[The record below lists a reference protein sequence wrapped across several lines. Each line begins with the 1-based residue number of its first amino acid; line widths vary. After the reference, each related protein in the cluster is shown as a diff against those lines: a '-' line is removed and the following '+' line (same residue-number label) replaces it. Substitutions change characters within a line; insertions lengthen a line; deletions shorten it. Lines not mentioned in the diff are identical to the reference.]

1 MDAATLSSLRGQGLE
16 TPPKLGKKGFMK
28 LRKIVPAWSRILRGY
43 RPFLSLEI
51 TRECPLRCPGCYAYE
66 SNHLGASGPLRQL
79 ADFKGEALIAGVL
92 SLVRRLR
99 PLHISIV
106 GGEPL
111 VRYRELGILLPKLA
125 RLGVEVQLVTSAVR
139 LIPREWST
147 LPNLHLVVSVD
158 GLAPEHDKRRSPA
171 TYERILQNI
180 AGQQIIV
187 HCTITRQLLCRPN
200 YLKDFASFWS
210 DRQEVRKIWF
220 SLFTPQEGDDGA
232 ERLRPG
238 DRLAALEELA
248 QLRHIFPKIY
258 LPNVVLNGYYH
269 PPSSP
274 QECIFAQTT
283 HCISADLTT
292 RISPCQ
298 FGGQPV
304 CSECGCVASAGLAS
318 IGRYKLGGL
327 VPVSRI
333 FFASKSAGERFSRHP
348 APEAATSAPPIEE
361 QTSHVQDK

>member
-1 MDAATLSSLRGQGLE
+1 
-16 TPPKLGKKGFMK
+16 MK
-28 LRKIVPAWSRILRGY
+28 LREIVPAWCTILRGR

-66 SNHLGASGPLRQL
+66 PNHLGATGPLRQL
-79 ADFKGEALIAGVL
+79 ADYQGEALIAGVL
-92 SLVRRLR
+92 SLIRRLR
-99 PLHISIV
+99 PLHLSIV

-111 VRYRELGILLPKLA
+111 VRYRELGVLLPKLE

-139 LIPREWST
+139 LIPAEWST

-171 TYERILQNI
+171 TYSRILQNI

-187 HCTITRQLLCRPN
+187 HCTVTRQLLCRPN
-200 YLKDFASFWS
+200 YLRDFASFWS
-210 DRQEVRKIWF
+210 GRQEARKIWF
-220 SLFTPQEGDDGA
+220 SLFTPQEGEQGA
-232 ERLRPG
+232 ERLGPE

-258 LPNVVLNGYYH
+258 LPDVVLNGYYH

-283 HCISADLTT
+283 NCISADLTT

-318 IGRYKLGGL
+318 IGRYKLAGL
-327 VPVSRI
+327 VPVSSI
-333 FFASKSAGERFSRHP
+333 FSVSQGIGEQFRHYLGREMASSI
-348 APEAATSAPPIEE
+348 AP
-361 QTSHVQDK
+361 H